1 MIGLGLLPD
10 EDIVWATRKGF
21 FSLSLILSIF
31 VLAGGF
37 FLMIFGFVGG
47 TVNDQPF
54 QPIPAL
60 GWVGVALFLVGLGYM
75 IFSSV
80 VAKSTKYVLTNQRI
94 MEIRFAKI
102 VKEILLTSFMEK
114 PINQFLDIGSAG
126 TVNNQ
131 PVYNIRITDPKSLE
145 DIEFKS
151 VNESAVKAFEGILE
165 RAGQVVRCKYCNTK
179 NSASSSVCGICGAP
193 L

>member
-37 FLMIFGFVGG
+37 FLVIFGFVGG

-60 GWVGVALFLVGLGYM
+60 GWVGIALFLVGVGYM
-75 IFSSV
+75 IYSSV

-94 MEIRFAKI
+94 MEIRFEKT
-102 VKEILLTSFMEK
+102 VKEILLTNFMEK
-114 PINQFLDIGSAG
+114 PIKQFLDIGSAG

-179 NSASSSVCGICGAP
+179 NSASSSVCGVCGAP